1 MARFRKDN
9 QILGFFV
16 FLLVITV
23 VVLICLYAP
32 YLTIWALNTLFKT
45 GIEYNWTTWAA
56 VVWCNIAILGTLRGS
71 KSSS

>member
-1 MARFRKDN
+1 MKTFG
-9 QILGFFV
+9 QFMFV
-16 FLLVITV
+16 VLVIAI
-23 VVLICLYAP
+23 VVLIVLYAP

-56 VVWCNIAILGTLRGS
+56 VVWCNISILGTLRGS